1 MAKLL
6 VVEDDDPVR
15 QLAARALERAGHTV
29 DTACDGEEGLQRI
42 VEAAGG
48 YDLVVS
54 DIRMP
59 AMDGIEMSRQA
70 AARYPG
76 MRIMLV
82 TGFADQRERASDLDG
97 IVVDVLLKPFSLA
110 SIREAVAKNLTPV
123 PA

>member
-97 IVVDVLLKPFSLA
+97 IIVDVLLKPFSLA
-110 SIREAVAKNLTPV
+110 SIREAVAKNLALV

>member
-1 MAKLL
+1 MARIL
-6 VVEDDDPVR
+6 VVEDDDSVR
-15 QLAARALERAGHTV
+15 QLAARALERAGHSV
-29 DTACDGEEGLQRI
+29 DTACDGEEGLQLI
-42 VEAAGG
+42 VDAEGR

-76 MRIMLV
+76 LRIMLV
-82 TGFADQRERASDLDG
+82 TGFADQRERASELDG
-97 IVVDVLLKPFSLA
+97 IIIDVLLKPFSLA
-110 SIREAVAKNLTPV
+110 SIRETVAKNLTLA